1 MSVRITIECD
11 DYYVADSLFNLG
23 SHIEE
28 SDILEPVYN
37 EDKEA
42 KYEDGHFKCSI
53 EHIQDEHCKPP
64 IG

>member
-11 DYYVADSLFNLG
+11 DYYVADSLFTLG

-37 EDKEA
+37 KGKKKNYNE
-42 KYEDGHFKCSI
+42 
-53 EHIQDEHCKPP
+53 
-64 IG
+64 

>member
-11 DYYVADSLFNLG
+11 DYYVSASLSNLR

-37 EDKEA
+37 KGEKKDYNGDHFKAHIEYVKDKE
-42 KYEDGHFKCSI
+42 
-53 EHIQDEHCKPP
+53 
-64 IG
+64 

>member
-37 EDKEA
+37 KGKKHD
-42 KYEDGHFKCSI
+42 YVSDHFKA
-53 EHIQDEHCKPP
+53 HIKYVKNKE
-64 IG
+64 

>member
-37 EDKEA
+37 KGEKKDYSDDHFKAHIEYVKDKE
-42 KYEDGHFKCSI
+42 
-53 EHIQDEHCKPP
+53 
-64 IG
+64 

>member
-37 EDKEA
+37 QGKKKNYKDDHFKAKIEYVKDKE
-42 KYEDGHFKCSI
+42 
-53 EHIQDEHCKPP
+53 
-64 IG
+64 